1 MIYSQLIRLNH
12 FQLFLK
18 KNYDYV
24 DKHVYSANGAM
35 LIRDLC
41 TKLDSRDF
49 IFFSIVEINEMV
61 ILLCTYNMN
70 NA

>member
-12 FQLFLK
+12 VQLFLK
-18 KNYDYV
+18 KYDYV
-24 DKHVYSANGAM
+24 NKHVYSVNEAM

-41 TKLDSRDF
+41 IKLDSRDF
-49 IFFSIVEINEMV
+49 IFFSIDELNEIV